1 MAGSGLGFGQ
11 PHQKKI
17 GHIPADTYMLFAL
30 MRRSA
35 AHPETQLIFL
45 FLTTCRP
52 SKFWKRSY
60 SQFAQSL
67 DASLSKRRQNQAE
80 KLPKGVRTPIMDITR
95 LVLAWSWPVIGAAGA
110 WLMLE
115 FATKPYLRFRELR
128 AMVHARLLTLET
140 AILIPLAMHN
150 PNRAV
155 MIEAHNAT
163 IQREVQ
169 ALREAGIALATMA
182 DTEWLL
188 NKLLTAFGYDIHT
201 AGVGLMSLPVMLRN
215 RPLTSLSPPFD
226 DEIEKFLTV
235 LRKTLGLPE
244 RNSIEANSE

>member
-1 MAGSGLGFGQ
+1 
-11 PHQKKI
+11 
-17 GHIPADTYMLFAL
+17 
-30 MRRSA
+30 
-35 AHPETQLIFL
+35 
-45 FLTTCRP
+45 
-52 SKFWKRSY
+52 
-60 SQFAQSL
+60 
-67 DASLSKRRQNQAE
+67 
-80 KLPKGVRTPIMDITR
+80 
-95 LVLAWSWPVIGAAGA
+95 
-110 WLMLE
+110 
-115 FATKPYLRFRELR
+115 
-128 AMVHARLLTLET
+128 MVHARLLTLET

-215 RPLTSLSPPFD
+215 
-226 DEIEKFLTV
+226 
-235 LRKTLGLPE
+235 
-244 RNSIEANSE
+244 